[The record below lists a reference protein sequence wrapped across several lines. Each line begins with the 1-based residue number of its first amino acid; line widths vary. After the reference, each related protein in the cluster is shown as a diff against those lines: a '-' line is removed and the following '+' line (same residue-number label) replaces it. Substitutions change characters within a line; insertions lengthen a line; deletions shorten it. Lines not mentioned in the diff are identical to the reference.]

1 MIALSALTTTTL
13 SYLMF
18 DIQSIR
24 NQFPALAQTIND
36 QSLVYLDSAATAQK
50 PQVVIDAI
58 SRYYSSQNANVHR
71 GSHSL
76 TAEATSQFEAARQTV
91 CDFIGASS
99 AKEIIWTRGATE
111 ALNLISQTYAR
122 NTLKV

>member
-24 NQFPALAQTIND
+24 NQFPALTQTIND

-91 CDFIGASS
+91 CDFIGAS
-99 AKEIIWTRGATE
+99 
-111 ALNLISQTYAR
+111 
-122 NTLKV
+122 